1 VADLVT
7 KASVPCAPTAC
18 SACPWRK
25 SNQGKPHPHNWYAQS
40 NLDRLWRGLRT
51 GEAPGMSCHPTDA
64 RNEVPDGHRAAPDG
78 SIMHECAGSL
88 LLVQRELTEAQRV
101 GVESYPKR
109 MPFLSKSGLR
119 WWGLARVVFAG
130 TPVGG
135 PPMPVIDEDPDIY
148 YAPIARARTRPC
160 SSSSPASAGSSTA
173 CAMPTSTPPTAP
185 STTDRAPG
193 SA

>member
-1 VADLVT
+1 MNPT
-7 KASVPCAPTAC
+7 PTTPPCATTAC

-25 SNQGKPHPHNWYAQS
+25 SNQGKPHPHGWYTQS

-51 GEAPGMSCHPTDA
+51 GEAPGMSCHPTDP

-109 MPFLSKSGLR
+109 APFLSKSGLR
-119 WWGLARVVFAG
+119 WWAISRCVLAG

-135 PPMPVIDEDPDIY
+135 PPMPVIEEDPDIY
-148 YAPIARARTRPC
+148 YAPIARARTRAC
-160 SSSSPASAGSSTA
+160 SSHASTGSSTA
-173 CAMPTSTPPTAP
+173 CSPSIATACIAP
-185 STTDRAPG
+185 STSGPDVG

>member
-1 VADLVT
+1 
-7 KASVPCAPTAC
+7 
-18 SACPWRK
+18 
-25 SNQGKPHPHNWYAQS
+25 
-40 NLDRLWRGLRT
+40 
-51 GEAPGMSCHPTDA
+51 MSCHPTDV

-173 CAMPTSTPPTAP
+173 CAMPTSTPLTAP